1 MTSKL
6 RACTKRPASSTW
18 PSLKDGPRATS
29 TWFSAKHYE
38 PERPMSVR
46 GQTEKNSVRAYV
58 FRFAPRAR
66 TLLDA
71 VGTSHFAKTRSLQRL
86 GSCSASSVDVGGSIP
101 SPPTTAGP
109 RHARV
114 SNIWS
119 PAGRSTTCICS
130 DSPHHRGWH
139 ICPRNLR
146 LDPHIAARL
155 SLLLP
160 VS

>member
-1 MTSKL
+1 MGTD
-6 RACTKRPASSTW
+6 RR
-18 PSLKDGPRATS
+18 SLL
-29 TWFSAKHYE
+29 
-38 PERPMSVR
+38 R
-46 GQTEKNSVRAYV
+46 GQKRKCPGSR
-58 FRFAPRAR
+58 
-66 TLLDA
+66 
-71 VGTSHFAKTRSLQRL
+71 GTSVLPSGAGIRQPAPACPRNLHKTRSLQRL

-130 DSPHHRGWH
+130 DSPHHWGWH
-139 ICPRNLR
+139 ICLRNLR